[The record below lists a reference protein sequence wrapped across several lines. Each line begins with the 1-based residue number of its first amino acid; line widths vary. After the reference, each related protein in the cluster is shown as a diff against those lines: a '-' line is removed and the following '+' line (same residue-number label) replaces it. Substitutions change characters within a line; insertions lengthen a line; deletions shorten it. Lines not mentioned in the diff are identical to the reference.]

1 MQKRQNSLYPYLV
14 LSDKTL
20 IATKHKNLAFT
31 EFQNFRGFVG
41 SPWENV
47 FPKFI
52 GDCICPFLSHF
63 YNCSPHNFGSPFFCL
78 KSVVY

>member
-20 IATKHKNLAFT
+20 IATKLKNLVFT

-41 SPWENV
+41 SPWENFSKPDFCFV
-47 FPKFI
+47 
-52 GDCICPFLSHF
+52 H
-63 YNCSPHNFGSPFFCL
+63 FFCSFL
-78 KSVVY
+78 VIAR